1 VWAAAAGLVAV
12 GTAVVL
18 GELAASLVSP
28 TVSPVTA
35 VGGAVIDAVPPGV
48 KEWVISVFGT
58 ADKVA
63 LLVGMALVIAAL
75 AALAG
80 VLEVRRRFAGVI
92 LIAVFGAVGLV
103 AVLSRADL
111 TANAIPVPVLV
122 ALVGIA
128 LLRWLIRKLLEW
140 QPVAADVPAP
150 DTDQSNAHDAVQPAV
165 QYAPSAVQPVV
176 QQAPSAAQPVVQP
189 VEQQAPSAAQ
199 PVVQPVEQQ
208 APSAPQPVVL
218 PVVQDAPSAAQS
230 VVQEAPD
237 AAQQPAAPQPVVQQA
252 PSAAP
257 QPAAPQP
264 VVQDAPSAAQSVV
277 QEAPDAAQPAHPT
290 ANGTGPA
297 RRRFLLALGG
307 TAAVAAVAGVLA
319 STLRGAAAVVSD
331 VRSKLVLPRPAAP
344 APPIPAGAEIQLAG
358 LSPLVTPN
366 RQFYRIDT
374 ALRVPLVD
382 PAQWT
387 LKVTGLV
394 EREIELDFATLLAKP
409 LTERH
414 VTIACVSNEVGGDL
428 IGNARWLG
436 WPVRELL
443 AMAGPKA
450 GADMVLS
457 RSTDGW
463 TAGTPLEALTD
474 SRDALL
480 VVGMNGEPLP
490 LEHGFPVR
498 LIVPGLYGYVSAT
511 KWVTELKVTRYA
523 DDVAYWTPRGW
534 SERGPIKT
542 SSRIDV
548 PRDGSS
554 VTAGTVVFGGVAW
567 DQHTGIGKVE
577 LRVNRGDWHQA
588 ELAPGISKDTWY
600 QWKLALP
607 LAPGQY
613 EVQVRATALD
623 GVPQVEE
630 STPVAPNGATGFH
643 TVRVD
648 VKS

>member
-1 VWAAAAGLVAV
+1 MNSGVGFDGQGHDMDETLAGKEQQGTGTQAQRGQVPEPATPEPRTQQPKTQPRRARHRRDLWAAGAGLVAV

-35 VGGAVIDAVPPGV
+35 VGGAVIDTVPPGV
-48 KEWVISVFGT
+48 KEWAISLFGT

-63 LLVGMALVIAAL
+63 LLGGMALVIAAL
-75 AALAG
+75 AALSG

-92 LIAVFGAVGLV
+92 LIAVFGVVGLV
-103 AVLSRADL
+103 AVVSRADL

-122 ALVGIA
+122 ALVGSA

-140 QPVAADVPAP
+140 QPLEGGALAAP
-150 DTDQSNAHDAVQPAV
+150 TLG
-165 QYAPSAVQPVV
+165 
-176 QQAPSAAQPVVQP
+176 AA
-189 VEQQAPSAAQ
+189 
-199 PVVQPVEQQ
+199 
-208 APSAPQPVVL
+208 
-218 PVVQDAPSAAQS
+218 
-230 VVQEAPD
+230 
-237 AAQQPAAPQPVVQQA
+237 PAAVP
-252 PSAAP
+252 
-257 QPAAPQP
+257 PAAR
-264 VVQDAPSAAQSVV
+264 AEEAAAG
-277 QEAPDAAQPAHPT
+277 EATPPAEGT
-290 ANGTGPA
+290 AGPAGPA
-297 RRRFLLALGG
+297 RRRFLVALGG
-307 TAAVAAVAGVLA
+307 TAAVGAVVGVLA

-331 VRSKLVLPRPAAP
+331 VRSKLALPAAAAP
-344 APPIPAGAEIQLAG
+344 APPIPAGAEIRLDG
-358 LSPLVTPN
+358 LGPLVTPN
-366 RQFYRIDT
+366 RDFYRIDT

-382 PAQWT
+382 PDQWT
-387 LKVTGLV
+387 LKVTGMV
-394 EREIELDFATLLAKP
+394 DREIELDFATLLGKP
-409 LTERH
+409 MTERH

-480 VVGMNGEPLP
+480 AVGMNGEPLP

-498 LIVPGLYGYVSAT
+498 LIVPGLYGFVSAT

-548 PRDGSS
+548 PRDGRS

-567 DQHTGIGKVE
+567 AQHTGIGKVE
-577 LRVNRGDWHQA
+577 LRVNRGDWRQA

-607 LAPGQY
+607 LTPGRY

-630 STPVAPNGATGFH
+630 SAPVAPNGATGYH

>member
-1 VWAAAAGLVAV
+1 MDKELGQELGQDQPRGGTQVQQGRPRPPGAQPPAATQARQRRVRDLWAAGAGLVAV

-18 GELAASLVSP
+18 GELTASLVSP

-63 LLVGMALVIAAL
+63 LLGGMSLIIAAL
-75 AALAG
+75 AALSG
-80 VLEVRRRFAGVI
+80 VLEVRRRFAGVTI
-92 LIAVFGAVGLV
+92 IAVFGAVGLV

-128 LLRWLIRKLLEW
+128 LLRWLIRKLEAWL
-140 QPVAADVPAP
+140 PS
-150 DTDQSNAHDAVQPAV
+150 TDGATEP
-165 QYAPSAVQPVV
+165 
-176 QQAPSAAQPVVQP
+176 
-189 VEQQAPSAAQ
+189 
-199 PVVQPVEQQ
+199 
-208 APSAPQPVVL
+208 
-218 PVVQDAPSAAQS
+218 
-230 VVQEAPD
+230 
-237 AAQQPAAPQPVVQQA
+237 PAA
-252 PSAAP
+252 
-257 QPAAPQP
+257 
-264 VVQDAPSAAQSVV
+264 
-277 QEAPDAAQPAHPT
+277 
-290 ANGTGPA
+290 GTGPA

-307 TAAVAAVAGVLA
+307 TTAVAAIAGVLA

-331 VRSKLVLPRPAAP
+331 VRSKLALPAAASP
-344 APPIPAGAEIQLAG
+344 APPIPAGAEIHLDG
-358 LSPLVTPN
+358 LGPLVTPN
-366 RQFYRIDT
+366 KDFYRIDT
-374 ALRVPLVD
+374 ALRVPLVGPD
-382 PAQWT
+382 TWT

-394 EREIELDFATLLAKP
+394 EREVEIDFAALLAKP

-428 IGNARWLG
+428 IGNAKWLG

-443 AMAGPKA
+443 AMAGPKPE
-450 GADMVLS
+450 ADMVLS
-457 RSTDGW
+457 RSEDGW

-474 SRDALL
+474 GRDALL
-480 VVGMNGEPLP
+480 AVGMNGEPLP

-548 PRDGSS
+548 PQDGAN
-554 VTAGTVVFGGVAW
+554 VTAGTIVFGGVAW

-577 LRVNRGDWHQA
+577 LRVNRGDWQQA

-600 QWKLALP
+600 QWKLP
-607 LAPGQY
+607 LVLTPGRY

-630 STPVAPNGATGFH
+630 SAPVAPSGATGYH